1 MKDRADFLFEIGCE
15 EIPAGMLPAAIKEL
29 QVILQKHL
37 DANNLSVSAPVITYG
52 APRRL
57 AAMCSA
63 LLTRQPDQVREIT
76 GPPKSVAYDDVGR
89 PTRAAESFAQK
100 QGVPLA
106 QLYLLQTPRG
116 ECLAFKQVTKGRPA
130 IAILQ
135 EVLPKAI
142 SEIPWPRSMYW
153 TGIKGPRFIRPVR
166 WIVALLGGRVIHF
179 SLGAVAS
186 GDTSAGH
193 RFLGK
198 AKIKLRGSKDYVER
212 LRANFSLVRPEDR
225 RRKIESELHGAGG
238 KGGVKVHADT
248 ALMEQ
253 VVYLNEYPKILR
265 GEFDPAFLELPK
277 EILITVMR
285 GHQKYFALDR
295 RDGTLAPGFL
305 AVINQKGDHA
315 GVIRAGHE
323 RVLRARFAD
332 ARFFWES
339 DQKCRLADYLPKL
352 NGVTFQEKLGSY
364 GQKIERVRAL
374 ARWVA
379 ELWFAEGIHE
389 ASVGGVD
396 RAAELAKCDLV
407 TEMVREFPELQGV
420 VGGLYAEAQGEPAEV
435 SHAVYDQYLPA
446 GLDDEIPRNLTG
458 CALALADKLDSLVG
472 CSAAGLVPTGSSDPF
487 ALRRATLGIV
497 KIIIE
502 RKLPFS
508 LSAAISKAAS
518 ILAAGQ
524 KGISA
529 GPEVERAVT
538 EFLLDRARYAF
549 KERWGFAYDE
559 VNAVLAADADDLV
572 DARQRIEAVRA
583 IRKTKDFEP
592 LAISFKRIRKIL
604 EKAGPSAQWKLPAV
618 QAELFAEPAER
629 GLYEAAVLAAKHAEE
644 DKRSRR
650 YRQALERIA
659 GLRPKVDLFFERVMV
674 MAEDAE
680 VRKNRL
686 TLLSELLTQ
695 FSTIADFSEIAPSE
709 RG

>member
-29 QVILQKHL
+29 QVILEKHFT
-37 DANNLSVSAPVITYG
+37 ANNLSSGAPVITYG

-57 AAMCSA
+57 AALCSP
-63 LLTRQPDQVREIT
+63 LLMRQPDQVREIT

-106 QLYLLQTPRG
+106 QLYLVQTPRG
-116 ECLAFKQVTKGRPA
+116 ECLAVKQVTKGRPA
-130 IAILQ
+130 ITVLQ
-135 EVLPKAI
+135 EILPKAI

-153 TGIKGPRFIRPVR
+153 TGMKGPRFIRPIR
-166 WIVALLGGRVIHF
+166 WIVALLGGKVIRF
-179 SLGAVAS
+179 QIGDVTS
-186 GDTSAGH
+186 GDASAGH

-198 AKIKLRGSKDYVER
+198 AKIKLRGPKDYVER

-225 RRKIESELHGAGG
+225 RRKIESELHSAGG
-238 KGGVKVHADT
+238 KGGVKVHPDA
-248 ALMEQ
+248 ALLEQ
-253 VVYLNEYPKILR
+253 VVYLNEYPKVLR
-265 GEFDPAFLELPK
+265 GEFDSAFLELPK
-277 EILITVMR
+277 EILVTVMR
-285 GHQKYFALDR
+285 GHQKYFALER
-295 RDGTLAPGFL
+295 KDGSLAPGFL
-305 AVINQKGDHA
+305 AVINQKGDPA

-352 NGVTFQEKLGSY
+352 DGVTFQEKLGSY

-374 ARWVA
+374 ARWIA
-379 ELWFAEGIHE
+379 ELWFAEGILE
-389 ASVGGVD
+389 ASVGGAD

-420 VGGLYAEAQGEPAEV
+420 VGGLYAKAQGEPEEV
-435 SHAVYDQYLPA
+435 SWAVYDQYLPA
-446 GLDDEIPRNLTG
+446 GLEDDIPRNLTG
-458 CALALADKLDSLVG
+458 CALSLADKLDSLVG
-472 CSAAGLVPTGSSDPF
+472 CFSVGLVPTGSSDPF
-487 ALRRATLGIV
+487 ALRRAALGIV
-497 KIIIE
+497 KIIVE
-502 RKLPFS
+502 RKLPLS
-508 LSAAISKAAS
+508 LSGVISRAAS
-518 ILAAGQ
+518 ILSASQ
-524 KGISA
+524 KGIVA
-529 GPEVERAVT
+529 GLEVERAVS
-538 EFLLDRARYAF
+538 EFLLDRVRFAF
-549 KERWGFAYDE
+549 KERWNFAYDE
-559 VNAVLAADADDLV
+559 IAAVLAAGADDLV
-572 DARQRIEAVRA
+572 DARQRVEAVRA

-592 LAISFKRIRKIL
+592 LAVSFKRIRKIL
-604 EKAGPSAQWKLPAV
+604 EKAGSPGGWKLPAV
-618 QAELFAEPAER
+618 KPEIFREAAER
-629 GLYEAAVLAAKHAEE
+629 DLYESAASVAKHAEE
-644 DKRSRR
+644 EKRARR

-659 GLRPKVDLFFERVMV
+659 GLRPKVDRFFDGVMV

-709 RG
+709 RS

>member
-1 MKDRADFLFEIGCE
+1 MKDRADFLLEIGCE
-15 EIPAGMLPAAIKEL
+15 EIPAGMLPAAIEEL
-29 QVILQKHL
+29 QVILEKYFA
-37 DANNLSVSAPVITYG
+37 ANNLSTNAPVVTYG

-57 AAMCSA
+57 AAICSA
-63 LLTRQPDQVREIT
+63 LLLRQPDQVREIT

-106 QLYLLQTPRG
+106 QLYLVQSPRG

-153 TGIKGPRFIRPVR
+153 TGMNGPHFIRPIR
-166 WIVALLGGRVIHF
+166 WIVALLGGNIARFQVGDVF
-179 SLGAVAS
+179 S

-198 AKIKLRGSKDYVER
+198 AKIKVRSPKDYVER

-225 RRKIESELHGAGG
+225 RRKIESELHSVGG
-238 KGGVKVHADT
+238 RGGVKVHPDAG
-248 ALMEQ
+248 LMEQ

-285 GHQKYFALDR
+285 GHQKYFALER
-295 RDGTLAPGFL
+295 KDGGLAPGFL

-332 ARFFWES
+332 ARFFWEA

-364 GQKIERVRAL
+364 GQKIERVRGL
-374 ARWVA
+374 VRWIA

-396 RAAELAKCDLV
+396 RAAELAKCDLA

-420 VGGLYAEAQGEPAEV
+420 VGGLYAEVQGEPAEV
-435 SHAVYDQYLPA
+435 SHAVYDQYFPA

-458 CALALADKLDSLVG
+458 CALSIADKLDSLVG
-472 CSAAGLVPTGSSDPF
+472 CFAVGLVPTGSSDPF

-497 KIIIE
+497 RIIID
-502 RKLPFS
+502 RKLPLP
-508 LSAAISKAAS
+508 LSAVISKAAS

-529 GPEVERAVT
+529 GTEVERAVS

-559 VNAVLAADADDLV
+559 VNAVLAADSDDLV
-572 DARQRIEAVRA
+572 DAQQRIEAVRA
-583 IRKTKDFEP
+583 IRRTKDFEP

-604 EKAGPSAQWKLPAV
+604 EKAGPSAQWKLSALQPV
-618 QAELFAEPAER
+618 LFAEAAER
-629 GLYEAAVLAAKHAEE
+629 GLYEAAVSVAKHAEE
-644 DKRSRR
+644 DKRARR

-674 MAEDAE
+674 MADD
-680 VRKNRL
+680 VDLRKNRL